1 MVDITARV
9 VLDNDG
15 NRFMDFTYND
25 YVFGGNRIGLK
36 ETKIPLQ
43 IADFKKVFQGGNI

>member
-9 VLDNDG
+9 VLDENN
-15 NRFMDFTYND
+15 NRFLDFTYND

-36 ETKIPLQ
+36 ETKIPLNVEE
-43 IADFKKVFQGGNI
+43 FKKVFIGGNK